1 MMKIRGFIEGFYNR
15 KPKKNDYSFKN
26 SNITHYIYAPKED
39 SYIRQKWRIKDKS
52 LEARSIPKNI
62 TQVYTLS
69 PGADFK
75 RKSKKDFNLLLSKFN
90 FAIDKGFS
98 EAGLL
103 FDDIDINNIGI
114 ESDDKDLGKFHGE
127 LISEVTAK
135 LGLSKGWFCPSI
147 YCHSFSKKGIQNDK
161 YLEGV
166 SETINNDLFFL
177 WTGPKVISDFIS
189 QDHLKELGQVIK
201 NPVVIWDNFYANDY
215 CPTRLFLGD
224 ITGRDFFRGNPYG
237 HVINGTGLIN
247 TDEFLIGKVFDK
259 KKKINLPTEL
269 LPLFDSPFKNIK
281 KSEINKMIRNSKDIK
296 KAVFETTDDNL
307 FLEWKPYLVQA
318 LNDIELIK
326 NFKSKQ
332 TIESYL
338 HRRYSPLVSHTFNK
352 Y

>member
-1 MMKIRGFIEGFYNR
+1 M
-15 KPKKNDYSFKN
+15 
-26 SNITHYIYAPKED
+26 
-39 SYIRQKWRIKDKS
+39 
-52 LEARSIPKNI
+52 
-62 TQVYTLS
+62 
-69 PGADFK
+69 
-75 RKSKKDFNLLLSKFN
+75 
-90 FAIDKGFS
+90 
-98 EAGLL
+98 

-114 ESDDKDLGKFHGE
+114 ESDDKDLGRFHGE
-127 LISEVTAK
+127 LISEVTTK
-135 LGLSKGWFCPSI
+135 LGLSNGWFCPSI
-147 YCHSFSKKGIQNDK
+147 YCESFSKKGIQNDK

-189 QDHLKELGQVIK
+189 QDHLKELGQLIK

-224 ITGRDFFRGNPYG
+224 ITGRDFFSGNPYG

-259 KKKINLPTEL
+259 KKKINLPSEL

-281 KSEINKMIRNSKDIK
+281 KSEINKMIRNFKDIK

-332 TIESYL
+332 TIETYL
-338 HRRYSPLVSHTFNK
+338 HRRYSPLVSQTFN
-352 Y
+352 

>member
-1 MMKIRGFIEGFYNR
+1 M
-15 KPKKNDYSFKN
+15 
-26 SNITHYIYAPKED
+26 
-39 SYIRQKWRIKDKS
+39 
-52 LEARSIPKNI
+52 
-62 TQVYTLS
+62 
-69 PGADFK
+69 
-75 RKSKKDFNLLLSKFN
+75 
-90 FAIDKGFS
+90 
-98 EAGLL
+98 GLL

-114 ESDDKDLGKFHGE
+114 ESDNKDLGKFHGE
-127 LISEVTAK
+127 LISEVTTK
-135 LGLSKGWFCPSI
+135 LGLSRGWFCPSI
-147 YCHSFSKKGIQNDK
+147 YCQSFSKKGIQNDK

-166 SETINNDLFFL
+166 SEIINNDLFFL

-259 KKKINLPTEL
+259 KKSINLPSEL

-332 TIESYL
+332 TIETYL
-338 HRRYSPLVSHTFNK
+338 HRRYSPLVSQTFN
-352 Y
+352 

>member
-26 SNITHYIYAPKED
+26 TNITHYIYAPKED
-39 SYIRQKWRIKDKS
+39 AYIRQKWRIEDKS

-62 TQVYTLS
+62 AQVYTLS
-69 PGADFK
+69 PGADFN
-75 RKSKKDFNLLLSKFN
+75 RKSKKDFNFLLSKFN

-98 EAGLL
+98 EVGLL

-127 LISEVTAK
+127 LISEVTTK
-135 LGLSKGWFCPSI
+135 LGLSNGWFCPSI
-147 YCHSFSKKGIQNDK
+147 YCESFSKKGIQNDK

-166 SETINNDLFFL
+166 SETINNNLFFL

-189 QDHLKELGQVIK
+189 QDHLKELGQVIN

-224 ITGRDFFRGNPYG
+224 ITGRDFFSGNPYG

-247 TDEFLIGKVFDK
+247 TDEFLISKVFDK
-259 KKKINLPTEL
+259 KKKINLPREL

-281 KSEINKMIRNSKDIK
+281 KFEINKMIRNSKDIK

-332 TIESYL
+332 TIETYL
-338 HRRYSPLVSHTFNK
+338 HRRYSPLVSQTFN
-352 Y
+352 